1 MIQMLNDICKD
12 IYGNDSRKF
21 PTLNVV
27 VMARA
32 DAVQYAQQSLN
43 RFIPIVN
50 NFRGRYE
57 FILDIRDHMT
67 REELEALEELEGF
80 SSLKNRSHLFFCYGV
95 DTINESYTFFRSC
108 AFQTIKDS

>member
-1 MIQMLNDICKD
+1 MIQMLTNICKD

-32 DAVQYAQQSLN
+32 DAVQYAEQSLN

-67 REELEALEELEGF
+67 QEELEALEDLEGVF
-80 SSLKNRSHLFFCYGV
+80 
-95 DTINESYTFFRSC
+95 
-108 AFQTIKDS
+108 